1 MDNKST
7 TPMSCEQVDSLLN
20 EYLDGEL
27 DSVTAATVEAH
38 LAECDSCRQTY
49 EQLRAICGAVGRLAE
64 PVPDGL
70 HKKIMTAVRT
80 EARVSRR
87 RRLTS
92 WFGAGVAA
100 MLCVGLVATAAVRRI
115 SNVSNNNPADGRSAI
130 SFNADAFGDKEDIIN
145 NNEHTTGQVVY
156 PSPVHDGSAAPDDV
170 QMGTEDTRS
179 SFTASAGA
187 NRTYATGVS
196 GTWIGDDWTLTLSTN
211 CRFTYTAAGSDTVS
225 GDYSF
230 SDGQIKLSFGGQTT
244 VYDVAVDGENIA
256 FTYRSGTP
264 LIS

>member
-27 DSVTAATVEAH
+27 DSVTAAAVEAH
-38 LAECDSCRQTY
+38 LAECDCCRQTY
-49 EQLRAICGAVGRLAE
+49 EQLRAICGAVGELAE

-70 HKKIMTAVRT
+70 HKKIMTAVRA

-92 WFGAGVAA
+92 WLGAGVAA
-100 MLCVGLVATAAVRRI
+100 MLCVGLIATAAVRRM
-115 SNVSNNNPADGRSAI
+115 
-130 SFNADAFGDKEDIIN
+130 ADADNNDANGRASTPYTADAHIEKVDIHNAATDI
-145 NNEHTTGQVVY
+145 GQEVH
-156 PSPVHDGSAAPDDV
+156 PSPGHDSEAAADVVTEPD
-170 QMGTEDTRS
+170 EAHAA
-179 SFTASAGA
+179 FTAKADES
-187 NRTYATGVS
+187 RTYAAGVS
-196 GTWIGDDWTLTLSTN
+196 GTWTGSNWTLTLNTN
-211 CRFTYTAAGSDTVS
+211 NSFAYTAAGSDTVS
-225 GDYSF
+225 GNYSF
-230 SDGQIKLSFGGQTT
+230 SDGQIEFSFGGQTT
-244 VYDVAVDGENIA
+244 VYDVAADGENIA

>member
-7 TPMSCEQVDSLLN
+7 PPMSCEQVDSLLN

-27 DSVTAATVEAH
+27 DSVTAAAVEAH
-38 LAECDSCRQTY
+38 LAECDCCRQTY
-49 EQLRAICGAVGRLAE
+49 EQLRAICGAVGELAE

-70 HKKIMTAVRT
+70 HKKIMTAVRA

-100 MLCVGLVATAAVRRI
+100 MLCVGLIATAAVRRM
-115 SNVSNNNPADGRSAI
+115 SDVGNNNPDSRAST
-130 SFNADAFGDKEDIIN
+130 SYSADAYSEKVDIHN
-145 NNEHTTGQVVY
+145 AGNDADQEVN
-156 PSPVHDGSAAPDDV
+156 PSPGHDGKAATDV
-170 QMGTEDTRS
+170 VTASDEAHAA
-179 SFTASAGA
+179 FTAKA
-187 NRTYATGVS
+187 NGSRTYAAGVS
-196 GTWIGDDWTLTLSTN
+196 GTWTGSDWTLTLKTN
-211 CRFTYTAAGSDTVS
+211 NSFTYTAAGSDTVS

-230 SDGQIKLSFGGQTT
+230 SDGQIEFSFGGQTT
-244 VYDVAVDGENIA
+244 VYDVAMDGENIA